1 MSIGAAERTRS
12 AVETRVVLRE
22 KTEIAPGIV
31 RLVLAPLTTS
41 ELPGWRPGSHVDLVL
56 PTGEVRQYSLLP
68 PSSPEQWQVAVLREV
83 DGRGGSRYVHDV
95 LQPGDELVARGPRNN
110 FPVVDARRYVFLAGG
125 IGITPL
131 LSMIEEVDA
140 AGSDWALVYCG
151 RSRAS
156 MALTD
161 LLERYRPGRVTLH
174 HDDEAGLFDIAGHLA
189 EPDPGAV
196 VYACGPAPFLDAVAR
211 ATAHWPAGV
220 LHVEHFTPAERTDS
234 APAEEFEVE
243 LRSSGRT
250 VTVPA
255 DRSILEAVAD
265 AGVQVLSSC
274 AEGTC
279 GTCETVVLDGEVD
292 HRDSVL
298 SAEEQERSETM
309 MICVSRARCARLT
322 LEL

>member
-1 MSIGAAERTRS
+1 MSIGTAERTRS

-31 RLVLAPLTTS
+31 RLVLAPLAET
-41 ELPGWRPGSHVDLVL
+41 ELPDWTPGSHIDLVL
-56 PTGEVRQYSLLP
+56 PNGEVRQYSLLP
-68 PSSPEQWQVAVLREV
+68 PSSAQQWRVAVLREKN
-83 DGRGGSRYVHDV
+83 GRGGSRYVHDD

-110 FPVVDARRYVFLAGG
+110 FPVVASPRYVFLAGG

-131 LSMIEEVDA
+131 LSMIEHVDA
-140 AGSDWALVYCG
+140 AGSDWTLVYCG
-151 RSRAS
+151 RSRAT

-161 LLERYRPGRVTLH
+161 VVERYGAGRVTLH
-174 HDDEAGLFDIAGHLA
+174 HDDEAGLFDLAAHLA
-189 EPDPGAV
+189 EPVTGTV
-196 VYACGPAPFLDAVAR
+196 VYACGPRPFLDAVSG
-211 ATAHWPAGV
+211 ATAHWPAGA
-220 LHVEHFTPAERTDS
+220 LHVEHFSSVEQADTEPTRA
-234 APAEEFEVE
+234 FEVE

-250 VTVPA
+250 VAVPA
-255 DRSILEAVAD
+255 GVSILEAVRE

-298 SAEEQERSETM
+298 SREEQESSETM
-309 MICVSRARCARLT
+309 MICVSRARCPRLA